1 MAQTSVRIYKNSGFN
16 AVNIPDSPALLDS
29 LQNFTDCYA
38 IDINQERF
46 LPQIRISAPGGWA
59 AVKDVDYVRV
69 DNFYYFVDN
78 IWMSSGDVAEL
89 TLTPDF
95 ITSAGGPAALT
106 ILDGVT
112 DRVHVTDDSFGLYGA
127 DDPYTAPAL
136 DMDMLTYVKDY
147 SNASCTTFVETT
159 LNLSEMGWKSDNDS
173 VEALTAFDPTETP
186 DPDTGELKQWVVFPV
201 VDKLEAGTDYKAS
214 ICGTTKDLVS
224 VYGQGLYVLD
234 NTAHGDQI
242 KKGIGLARS
251 LGIEESISGQFSI
264 PNIFFNATVPDQAGN
279 RKFVTEITGQ
289 SHNDFAVGVNF
300 EYGIAVQNKRVYY
313 GSYSP
318 YFLTAGSGSTMSAKA
333 EEIYTGSNAPQVYYC
348 ADPRRTGKPY
358 FRFKKLNGIDV
369 NDNHFD
375 FFRGCVPGKE
385 WLSHPMV
392 FNGKS
397 GSILEQMN
405 YKNSRALSE
414 LDYRQTHD
422 NLVNTSYG
430 NVFAG
435 TVGAVAQTAQGNIGG
450 GVSSYYNM
458 LWNLSENKRGF
469 DQYKEKFNA
478 QKAIEEQQLNISQ
491 NVFVPEVQFPI
502 APDLF
507 AESTNNGWM
516 VSRTVYKTAD
526 IRRIDK
532 ILTAYGYKYCKV
544 LEASDFNN
552 RTYFNYVSGSITVG
566 NLPRWW
572 ADGIAAQIGTGVRV
586 WHVKPSP
593 TYYASNPVRV
603 VTP

>member
-69 DNFYYFVDN
+69 DNFYNFVDN

-112 DRVHVTDDSFGLYGA
+112 DRVHVTNDTFGLYGA
-127 DDPYTAPAL
+127 DDPYMAPAL
-136 DMDMLTYVKDY
+136 DMDIVSYTKDY
-147 SNASCTTFVETT
+147 SARNYDTFVETT
-159 LNLSEMGWKSDNDS
+159 LDLAEMGSKADSDT
-173 VEALTAFDPTETP
+173 VEALTAFDPNEVV
-186 DPDTGELKQWVVFPV
+186 DPSVGAKQWIAFPQIETQPGMTQYACSIGSHTE
-201 VDKLEAGTDYKAS
+201 DLTATENQALYKLGGT
-214 ICGTTKDLVS
+214 GTVAT
-224 VYGQGLYVLD
+224 
-234 NTAHGDQI
+234 NI
-242 KKGIGLARS
+242 KKGIALART
-251 LGIEESISGQFSI
+251 LGVEESISGQFSI
-264 PNIFFNATVPDQAGN
+264 PHAMITRGTALVHESKLTGNELSENITDVPFIYGTANNN
-279 RKFVTEITGQ
+279 RVF
-289 SHNDFAVGVNF
+289 
-300 EYGIAVQNKRVYY
+300 Y
-313 GSYSP
+313 GSQSP

-333 EEIYTGSNAPQVYYC
+333 EEIYTGFTGPQVIGVV
-348 ADPRRTGKPY
+348 DPRRTGKPY
-358 FRFKKLNGIDV
+358 YRFNPLNGKNLYSDWK
-369 NDNHFD
+369 D
-375 FFRGCVPGKE
+375 FFRGSVAGKE
-385 WLSHPMV
+385 WLNHPMV
-392 FNGKS
+392 MNSKS
-397 GSILEQMN
+397 GGLLEQIN
-405 YKNSRALSE
+405 YANSRSMAE
-414 LDYRQTHD
+414 LDKLQTED
-422 NLVNTSYG
+422 NYNYAYGSSIGSAIIGNISALANGNAGGFISNTA
-430 NVFAG
+430 NWVVG
-435 TVGAVAQTAQGNIGG
+435 TVDRERQKAQ
-450 GVSSYYNM
+450 Y
-458 LWNLSENKRGF
+458 
-469 DQYKEKFNA
+469 DQKYKA
-478 QKAIEEQQLNISQ
+478 QKAIDQQQLSISQ
-491 NVFVPEVQFPI
+491 NVFVPSVQFPVS
-502 APDLF
+502 PDLF
-507 AESTNNGWM
+507 SECTGNGFM
-516 VSRTVYKTAD
+516 VSRAVYKPAD
-526 IRRIDK
+526 IARIDK
-532 ILTAYGYKYCKV
+532 ILTAYGYKYSKV